1 MSKLTFH
8 CAAAL
13 VMSVAWPAYSQDG
26 RIVAQQPFT
35 LDESLRKEIVA
46 KGEFTSAYKTPKDI
60 FDVVERVDM
69 REITYLSDGL
79 RVKGFVLTPKKE
91 GRRYPVLIWNRGGC
105 RESVGVMTRY
115 FAARWLAPF
124 VDWGYVVVASQYRGT
139 AGGEGKD
146 EFGGA
151 DVNDVVNLFPLLDSL
166 PRTDPSRIGMA
177 GFSRGALQTYLT
189 LTRTDRIKAAVVVAG
204 WVDVDFKADAARR
217 KELSLPAH
225 DLEDFCL
232 RQVLADYDRNRQAI
246 IDARSPIKWPE
257 KLYKNTP
264 ILMLHGTS
272 DWDVLPY
279 GPLDMAAAL
288 LKLKHP
294 FRLVMLEGGDHG
306 LVQYDEEVNRVMK
319 AWLDHYVRDGK
330 TWPSLEPQKR

>member
-1 MSKLTFH
+1 MPNLRCG

-13 VMSVAWPAYSQDG
+13 MMSVAWPALGQNG
-26 RIVAQQPFT
+26 RIVAHQSFT
-35 LDESLRKEIVA
+35 LDDSLRKEIVA
-46 KGEFTSAYKTPKDI
+46 KAEFTSAYKTPEAI
-60 FDVVERVDM
+60 FAAIERADM

-79 RVKGFVLTPKKE
+79 RVQGFVLAPKRE
-91 GRRYPVLIWNRGGC
+91 GRYPVLIWNRGGC

-151 DVNDVVNLFPLLDSL
+151 DVNDVVNLFPLIDSL
-166 PRTDPSRIGMA
+166 PRSDPSRIGMA
-177 GFSRGALQTYLT
+177 GFSRGGLQTYLS
-189 LTRTDRIKAAVVVAG
+189 LTRTDRVKAAIVGGAPA
-204 WVDVDFKADAARR
+204 DVDFKTDAARR
-217 KELSLPAH
+217 KELGLPAH

-232 RQVLADYDRNRQAI
+232 RQVVPDYERNRQAI
-246 IDARSPIKWPE
+246 VDARSPIKWPE
-257 KLYKNTP
+257 KLHKKTP

-272 DWDVLPY
+272 DWDALAY
-279 GPLDMAAAL
+279 GPLQMAEAL

-294 FRLVMLEGGDHG
+294 FRLVLLEGGDHD
-306 LVQYDEEVNRVMK
+306 LVRYDEEVNRVMK

-330 TWPSLEPQKR
+330 TWPSLEPHKR